1 MDVWPR
7 PLCGGGHSA
16 TRLSHRSLAESN
28 LECHR
33 SAAADQLQID
43 SSTDAVHAQQMH
55 DIAHA
60 IDRFCIPSHDDVTHE
75 QPGPR
80 GRPIRIDAHD
90 ENAAPAAR
98 RLRVMGVASA
108 PQWLQTGTKI
118 SPKHMTF
125 REELA
130 DDASLRVDEGATLSR
145 PAEHK
150 IYANEVIDSA
160 AAKTVPGPSHGGD
173 DAEASDRRTFVI
185 SNCQHN
191 VTRAQRRRVGGRR
204 CRQSIR
210 LEAQHSDVR
219 TGVPTRERGLD

>member
-1 MDVWPR
+1 
-7 PLCGGGHSA
+7 
-16 TRLSHRSLAESN
+16 
-28 LECHR
+28 
-33 SAAADQLQID
+33 
-43 SSTDAVHAQQMH
+43 MH

-60 IDRFCIPSHDDVTHE
+60 IDRFCIPSHDDVTRE
-75 QPGPR
+75 QPGAR

-90 ENAAPAAR
+90 QNAAPAAR
-98 RLRVMGVASA
+98 RLRVMGGASA

-118 SPKHMTF
+118 SPKNMTF
-125 REELA
+125 REELIDNAIDCRCRNGKHTATRPQDGHA

-185 SNCQHN
+185 SDCQDD
-191 VTRAQRRRVGGRR
+191 VTWAQRRRIGGRR
-204 CRQSIR
+204 RRQSIR

-219 TGVPTRERGLD
+219 TGVPTRERGFD